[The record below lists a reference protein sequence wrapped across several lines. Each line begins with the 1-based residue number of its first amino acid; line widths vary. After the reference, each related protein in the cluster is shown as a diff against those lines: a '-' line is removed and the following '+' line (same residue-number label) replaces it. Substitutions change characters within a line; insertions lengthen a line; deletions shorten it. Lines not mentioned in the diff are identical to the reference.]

1 MKKKKKPKNSH
12 RINKY
17 LSLCGIGSRRKCE
30 KYIKSGQ
37 VSINGETITDFSIYV
52 TEDDTVKVKGQIVE
66 PEEKTYIVLNK
77 PGGMITTLEDTHGRK
92 MVGDLFEN
100 EPFVKPV
107 GRLDK
112 DTTGVLLLTNDGDL
126 LYKLTHP
133 KFQVPKKYVVKVKGL
148 VNKSIKRKIAQG
160 IELDDGDIA
169 HGRVVKINH
178 KSNYSIV
185 TLLLREGKN
194 REIRR
199 IFDAL
204 GHKVIDLDR
213 VSFATITYKNLSR
226 GEWRYLSDHEVE
238 VLKKMV

>member
-1 MKKKKKPKNSH
+1 MKKKKKQGQ

-37 VSINGETITDFSIYV
+37 VSVNSKVVKDFSTYV
-52 TEDDTVKVKGQIVE
+52 KPEDTVKLNGEPVE
-66 PEEKTYIVLNK
+66 PEKKTYIILNK
-77 PGGMITTLEDTHGRK
+77 PAGMITTLEDPRDRS

-133 KFQVPKKYVVKVKGL
+133 KFQVPKKYVVTVKGL
-148 VNKSIKRKIAQG
+148 VKKSIGKQLARGVELEDGEIAR
-160 IELDDGDIA
+160 
-169 HGRVVKINH
+169 GRVVKINL
-178 KSNYSIV
+178 KQNRSII
-185 TLLLREGKN
+185 TLILREGKN

-199 IFDAL
+199 IFATL
-204 GHKVIDLDR
+204 GHEVHKLDR
-213 VSFATITYKNLSR
+213 VSFATITYKNLKR
-226 GEWRYLSDHEVE
+226 GEWRYLSQREVR
-238 VLKKMV
+238 VLSQVVD